1 MIKKIAF
8 LTGTRADFGK
18 LKSLIQAIH
27 DSTDFEYEIFATG
40 MHLLEQYGLTVIEI
54 EKAGLHNIHRFPNH
68 TSEATMD
75 LTLAKTIEGFSAF
88 VKRVKPD
95 LIIVHGDR
103 VEALA
108 GAIVGSLNNILVGHI
123 EGGELSGTVDEL
135 IRHSV
140 SKLSHIHF
148 VSHETAAK
156 RLLQMGELESS
167 IFNIGSADLD
177 VLFSDT
183 LPNLETAKAY
193 YDIPFGNYAVVLFHS
208 VTTAHQENSTH
219 AGDFVQAL
227 LEDDQNYVVIYP
239 NNDLG
244 SSAILKAYGQFE
256 EHPRF
261 RLFPSLRFEYFI
273 TLLKNTAFLIG
284 NSSAGIHEAPY
295 LGVPTVNVGRRQE
308 NRDLQTDSI
317 IHVDNAKAAILKGIA
332 SAKALKVK
340 PKGAKS
346 TKTVASG
353 FLEALRTE
361 AFWQI
366 DHQKQFRDL

>member
-18 LKSLIQAIH
+18 LKSLIQVIH
-27 DSTDFEYEIFATG
+27 DSIDFEYGIFATG

-54 EKAGLHNIHRFPNH
+54 EKAGFKNIHRFPNH

-88 VKRVKPD
+88 LKRVEPD

-156 RLLQMGELESS
+156 RLVQMGELESS

-177 VLFSDT
+177 VLFSDS
-183 LPNLETAKAY
+183 LPSLQLAKNY
-193 YDIPFGNYAVVLFHS
+193 YEIPFENYAIVLFHS
-208 VTTAHQENSTH
+208 ITTAFKETISH
-219 AGDFVQAL
+219 AKHFVDAL
-227 LEDDQNYVVIYP
+227 LKSKENYIVIYP

-244 SSAILKAYGQFE
+244 SSEILQAYEDFKGNM
-256 EHPRF
+256 RF
-261 RLFPSLRFEYFI
+261 KIFPSLRFEYFI
-273 TLLKNTAFLIG
+273 SLLKNAQFLIG

-295 LGVPTVNVGRRQE
+295 LGIPTINIGRRQE
-308 NRDLQTDSI
+308 NRDIETQSI
-317 IHVDNAKAAILKGIA
+317 IHTSNDTDAILDGIA
-332 SAKALKVK
+332 LAKKVNSVPKEQTSRITAATGFMNALK
-340 PKGAKS
+340 
-346 TKTVASG
+346 
-353 FLEALRTE
+353 TE
-361 AFWQI
+361 DFWRI

>member
-1 MIKKIAF
+1 LIKKIAF

-40 MHLLEQYGLTVIEI
+40 MHLLQQYGLTVIEI
-54 EKAGLHNIHRFPNH
+54 EKAGFQNIERYSNY
-68 TSEATMD
+68 TTEATMD
-75 LTLAKTIEGFSAF
+75 LTLAKTIAGFSAY
-88 VKRVKPD
+88 VKRFKPD

-108 GAIVGSLNNILVGHI
+108 GAVVGSLNNILVGHI

-177 VLFSDT
+177 VLFSKT

-193 YDIPFGNYAVVLFHS
+193 YDIPFENYAVVLFHS
-208 VTTAHQENSTH
+208 VTTAHQETAKH
-219 AGDFVQAL
+219 ADDFAQAL

-244 SSAILKAYGQFE
+244 SSDIIKAYK
-256 EHPRF
+256 RF
-261 RLFPSLRFEYFI
+261 DGNSRFKVFPSLRFEYFI
-273 TLLKNTAFLIG
+273 SLLKNAAFLIG

-295 LGVPTVNVGRRQE
+295 LGIPTVNVGRRQE
-308 NRDLQTDSI
+308 NRDLQTNSI

-340 PKGAKS
+340 PKGTES
-346 TKTVASG
+346 TKTAASG